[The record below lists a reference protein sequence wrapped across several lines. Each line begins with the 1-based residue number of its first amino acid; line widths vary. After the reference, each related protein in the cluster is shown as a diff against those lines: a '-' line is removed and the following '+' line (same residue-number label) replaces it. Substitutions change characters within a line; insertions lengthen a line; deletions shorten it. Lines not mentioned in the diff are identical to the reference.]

1 MLLLQLV
8 IPIVLIFLVAAI
20 AKPSVIDR
28 LLLLFEIGLF
38 LIVVQSL
45 LIVAGGIGQAP
56 FYVLKLSIP
65 LALGEV
71 VLLLKQMMTCIIVI
85 KHQFNVS
92 L

>member
-1 MLLLQLV
+1 MLVLKLI

-20 AKPSVIDR
+20 TKPSVIDR

-38 LIVVQSL
+38 LIVVQGL
-45 LIVAGGIGQAP
+45 LIVTGGIGQAA

-65 LALGEV
+65 LALGEI